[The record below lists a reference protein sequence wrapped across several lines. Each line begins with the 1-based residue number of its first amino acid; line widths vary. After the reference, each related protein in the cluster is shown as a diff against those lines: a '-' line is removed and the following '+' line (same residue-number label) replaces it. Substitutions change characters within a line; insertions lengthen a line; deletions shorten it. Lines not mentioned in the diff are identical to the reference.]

1 MHLANAEQIISQA
14 LWDNSIVGN
23 RMARKPLE
31 LNTDHPVVQTLHQKA
46 EAHKNDKV
54 VKDLV
59 ALVFETPLL
68 SSGLPLEDPQ
78 AHSSCL
84 YLMVKLGPGIA
95 ADEVAAQEPSAALP
109 DESLPLRVT
118 RMPPVWKK

>member
-1 MHLANAEQIISQA
+1 M
-14 LWDNSIVGN
+14 GN
-23 RMARKPLE
+23 RMARKRLE

-46 EAHKNDKV
+46 EAHKNDTV

-84 YLMVKLGPGIA
+84 YLMAFRRLLITFMLVYHIHL
-95 ADEVAAQEPSAALP
+95 
-109 DESLPLRVT
+109 
-118 RMPPVWKK
+118 

>member
-1 MHLANAEQIISQA
+1 M
-14 LWDNSIVGN
+14 GN

-31 LNTDHPVVQTLHQKA
+31 LNTDHPIVQTLHQKA

-78 AHSSCL
+78 THSSSCL
-84 YLMVKLGPGIA
+84 GFFLSLC
-95 ADEVAAQEPSAALP
+95 PSPACVL
-109 DESLPLRVT
+109 S
-118 RMPPVWKK
+118 KSK